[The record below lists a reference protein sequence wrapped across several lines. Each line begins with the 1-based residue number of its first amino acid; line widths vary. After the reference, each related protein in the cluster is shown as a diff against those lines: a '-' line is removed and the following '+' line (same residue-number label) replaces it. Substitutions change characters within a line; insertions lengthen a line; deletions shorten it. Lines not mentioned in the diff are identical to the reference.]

1 MAPEGLSGLLPAS
14 LVRGTMAVEGG
25 SSLAQEQTDSC
36 VPAEPKVGEP
46 EPL

>member
-25 SSLAQEQTDSC
+25 SSLVQEQTDSR
-36 VPAEPKVGEP
+36 VPAEPEAREP
-46 EPL
+46 ETL